1 MSLQAVSFGS
11 LLVGMRRGES
21 FTTQIGS
28 GGQFFAA
35 TGMTGPTGFDL
46 TSLQANGGVRA
57 QWELDGTSYSFTAR
71 LWTASMPISIEQ
83 TDGADPSVEV
93 FALWQLEYKAVL
105 TIGSDSTTL
114 TGRAAVWGLAPP
126 YSISCCNIPVRF
138 TSVLFAEASG
148 QFDRPVVFFA
158 WFQEPTA
165 WFGQE
170 VPAASLIRHNVIQA

>member
-1 MSLQAVSFGS
+1 
-11 LLVGMRRGES
+11 
-21 FTTQIGS
+21 
-28 GGQFFAA
+28 
-35 TGMTGPTGFDL
+35 
-46 TSLQANGGVRA
+46 
-57 QWELDGTSYSFTAR
+57 
-71 LWTASMPISIEQ
+71 MPISIEQ

-138 TSVLFAEASG
+138 TGVLFAEASG

-170 VPAASLIRHNVIQA
+170 VPAASFLRHNVIQA